1 MALTDLFGKIEIPKI
16 SYLAFSKI
24 PHDDFYCVRA
34 LDGDE
39 KIFLEGRVCGGI
51 IGMLRI
57 KAKADKAEIVKV
69 RKPFLT
75 VDPI

>member
-1 MALTDLFGKIEIPKI
+1 MALTDLFRKIEIPKI
-16 SYLAFSKI
+16 TELQFAKI

-34 LDGDE
+34 IDDNE

-57 KAKADKAEIVKV
+57 KAKLDKANIVRV

-75 VDPI
+75 VDTI